1 MKMLEIISKDFFK
14 TAVIVWIF
22 LVLLELS
29 NTGMVQRFI
38 NLEIYFY
45 FLILLYIFNK
55 VTTK

>member
-1 MKMLEIISKDFFK
+1 MKTLEIISKDFFK
-14 TAVIVWIF
+14 TALIAWVV
-22 LVLLELS
+22 LVLLELL

-55 VTTK
+55 VITK